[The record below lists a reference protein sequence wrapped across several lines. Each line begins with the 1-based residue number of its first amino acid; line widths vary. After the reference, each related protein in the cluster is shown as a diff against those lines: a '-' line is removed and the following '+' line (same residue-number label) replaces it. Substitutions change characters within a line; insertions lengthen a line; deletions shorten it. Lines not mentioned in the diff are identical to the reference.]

1 MLIRFCL
8 TMHSV
13 ASHYG
18 SFLAVSCISKISIA
32 CVNLRF
38 CSENGRLIRY
48 DEHPIYGFREML
60 FSQLNERHE
69 KLQSDCWSK
78 HIAQFAQIPIVC
90 RDVRQAMHAVAEI

>member
-1 MLIRFCL
+1 MFNRFCL

-60 FSQLNERHE
+60 FSQLNERHGLI
-69 KLQSDCWSK
+69 KL
-78 HIAQFAQIPIVC
+78 AA
-90 RDVRQAMHAVAEI
+90 RQKMATLDQDAFLR